1 MWIRVARAWEGG
13 VNFNKLKSLMYVAEL
28 GSVSAASTAMH
39 LTQAAVSQ
47 HLKDLEEEFGLVL
60 VDRSRRPVSLTKDGE
75 ELVAVTRQMLRQW
88 NEYKD
93 RKRNADLGG
102 ELVLGHVR
110 SAVTGIVAN
119 SLAFLRTKYPRLKIR
134 LVVGSGVTRLL
145 AQDVL
150 NRKIDASFGVGPLT
164 LPAELLWLPYCQ
176 ERLYVIASSRHRG
189 RTDEEL
195 LNIGMFLRHKPPQ
208 IDETIIDRELR
219 RRGIKVDTIM
229 EFDSYESILLMV
241 QHDAGV
247 GIVPESYL
255 SPQKLQELHCVP
267 FGNPPFTRE
276 MGLMVRADSPSL
288 YLVNLLWEAVNECSR
303 RDVSSP
309 P

>member
-1 MWIRVARAWEGG
+1 
-13 VNFNKLKSLMYVAEL
+13 VNLNKLKSLMYVSEL

-47 HLKDLEEEFGLVL
+47 HLKDLEEELGLAL
-60 VDRSRRPVSLTKDGE
+60 VDRTRRPVSLTKEGE
-75 ELVAVTRQMLRQW
+75 ELVDVTRQMLRQW
-88 NEYKD
+88 NDYKD

-110 SAVTGIVAN
+110 SAVTGTVAN
-119 SLAFLRTKYPRLKIR
+119 SLAFLRAKHPRLKIR
-134 LVVGSGVTRLL
+134 LVVGSGVTKPL

-150 NRKIDASFGVGPLT
+150 SRKIDASFGVGPLS
-164 LPAELLWLPYCQ
+164 LSDELLWLPYCQ
-176 ERLYVIASSRHRG
+176 ERLYVIASSRYRG

-195 LNIGMFLRHKPPQ
+195 FDLGMFLRHKPPQ
-208 IDETIIDRELR
+208 LEETIIDRELK

-241 QHDAGV
+241 EHDAGV

-255 SPQKLQELHCVP
+255 SAQKLQELHCVP

-276 MGLMVRADSPSL
+276 MGLMVRADSPNL
-288 YLVNLLWEAVNECSR
+288 YLVNLLWEAIKEFSR
-303 RDVSSP
+303 PGMP
-309 P
+309 PPSM